1 MGTLLSAGMG
11 CPLGLC
17 CGLSCAEYP
26 ANCSFLA
33 PREFCRSAE
42 VGATG
47 GGNFSLID
55 AVKGS
60 ASLYTIGQVAAMLG
74 IQVAFLRRLDEIN
87 QVTGVGQAAGEAAT
101 RRGARRVLALQPGSA
116 PWKRTWRTPGPDQ
129 AARGRGHLPA
139 AAGGACQGPRASGRH
154 PQ

>member
-11 CPLGLC
+11 SPLGLC
-17 CGLSCAEYP
+17 CGLRCAEYP

-33 PREFCRSAE
+33 LREVFRSGE

-47 GGNFSLID
+47 GGNFSLVD

-74 IQVAFLRRLDEIN
+74 IQVAFLRRLDEIT
-87 QVTGVGQAAGEAAT
+87 QVPGVVKPAEAGLT
-101 RRGARRVLALQPGSA
+101 LMGARRVLALQPGSA

-129 AARGRGHLPA
+129 AARGRGH
-139 AAGGACQGPRASGRH
+139 
-154 PQ
+154 